1 MKTSSL
7 LLALLVPATVLL
19 AEDAPQLVPR
29 PIPGLPAPSEGA
41 ETAATSTPAPAPLA
55 PVVPQA
61 SALMTNPDR
70 ARVVYI
76 HRRATLPAELTK
88 DLPVNKA
95 TAAGPTTMLNVRPGA
110 VKIIPKAQVAQ
121 ILTAK
126 P

>member
-1 MKTSSL
+1 MKISSL
-7 LLALLVPATVLL
+7 LLALLVPATALL
-19 AEDAPQLVPR
+19 AEEAPQLVPR
-29 PIPGLPAPSEGA
+29 PIPGLPAPTEGA
-41 ETAATSTPAPAPLA
+41 EKATISPALPAPA
-55 PVVPQA
+55 VPQA

-88 DLPVNKA
+88 DLPVSKG
-95 TAAGPTTMLNVRPGA
+95 TAAAPATMLNVRPGA

-121 ILTAK
+121 ILTSK

>member
-7 LLALLVPATVLL
+7 LLALLVPATSLL
-19 AEDAPQLVPR
+19 AEEAPQLVPR
-29 PIPGLPAPSEGA
+29 PIPGLPAPTEAA
-41 ETAATSTPAPAPLA
+41 ETATISPAA
-55 PVVPQA
+55 PVPAVPQA

-95 TAAGPTTMLNVRPGA
+95 TASAPATMLNVRPGA
-110 VKIIPKAQVAQ
+110 VKIIPRAQVAQ
-121 ILTAK
+121 MLTSK

>member
-7 LLALLVPATVLL
+7 LLALVVSANALL
-19 AEDAPQLVPR
+19 AADAPQLVPR
-29 PIPGLPAPSEGA
+29 PIPGLPAPAEGA
-41 ETAATSTPAPAPLA
+41 ETATTTSAAPAPLA

-95 TAAGPTTMLNVRPGA
+95 TASAPATMLNMRPGA

-121 ILTAK
+121 ILTSK